1 MTRLTRRAALR
12 TLGAGTAGLAATTAL
27 PRFAI
32 GQADNRPTITVAV
45 QKISNTNTLSA
56 LREQS
61 NVGTR
66 LAALVT
72 ERLIDLNYQSKL
84 EPVPGL
90 ATSWKRISDT
100 TVEFKLRQ
108 GVKFHNGT
116 TLTAEDIA
124 GSFSP
129 QHMFGET
136 RPTVRGQTIPL
147 SNTNPAVF
155 TKELIRDVPPVA
167 RRMWPALEKVEIVD
181 KETVRFVNAAPD
193 VTIEGRASVRGS
205 DIVNFQAFND
215 SPSWLEYAR
224 KPVGTG
230 PYKVREFRP
239 DTSLILDA
247 HDEYWGGR
255 PPIKALRFLEVPEAS
270 SRINGL
276 LSGEYHFASDVSPD
290 QIPQIE
296 RNPAF
301 EVQQSLVPNHRLIV
315 FDKHHAPIRDP
326 RMRRAMTHA
335 IDRQAIVDALWGGRT
350 TVPRGLQWD
359 FYADMLIQDWT
370 VPKYDPALAR
380 QLIKEAGYKGDPIT
394 FRVAPG
400 YYTNQAPTSQVLVEM
415 WKQVGLNVQIQMVEN
430 WTQIFARGP
439 ERGVRDWS
447 NSANFSDPVS
457 SIVNQHG
464 PNGQQQQMGEW
475 TNDEMNK
482 LTVELESSTDRARR
496 RQVFARMLEICERE
510 DPAYTVLHQT
520 AVFIAKRK
528 ELKWK
533 AAPSFAMDFRAHNWG

>member
-1 MTRLTRRAALR
+1 MTRLTRRAALAA
-12 TLGAGTAGLAATTAL
+12 GAAAAAI

-32 GQADNRPTITVAV
+32 AQADNRPSITIAV

-66 LAALVT
+66 LAPLTT

-90 ATSWKRISDT
+90 AKEWRRISDT

-108 GVKFHNGT
+108 GAKMHDGT
-116 TLTAEDIA
+116 EMTAEDVA

-136 RPTVRGQTIPL
+136 RPTVRGVTLPL
-147 SNTNPAVF
+147 TGGNPAVF
-155 TKELIRDVPPVA
+155 TKQLSPDVPPVA
-167 RRMWPALEKVEIVD
+167 RRLWPALEKVEIVD
-181 KETVRFVNAAPD
+181 KYTVRIVNAAPD

-205 DIVNFQAFND
+205 DIVGWKAFND
-215 SPSWLEYAR
+215 APSWLDYAR

-230 PYKVREFRP
+230 PYKVREFKP
-239 DTSLILDA
+239 DTSLVLDA

-255 PPIKALRFLEVPEAS
+255 PPIKSIRFLEVPEAS

-276 LSGEYHFASDVSPD
+276 LAGEYHFASDIGPD
-290 QIPQIE
+290 QIQQIE
-296 RNPAF
+296 RNRNF

-315 FDKHHAPIRDP
+315 FDKFHAPIADP

-335 IDRQAIVDALWGGRT
+335 IDRQAIVDALWAGRT
-350 TVPRGLQWD
+350 AVPRGLQWD
-359 FYADMLIQDWT
+359 FYDQMLISDWT
-370 VPKYDPALAR
+370 VPKFDPALAR

-394 FRVAPG
+394 FRVIPN
-400 YYTNQAPTSQVLVEM
+400 YYINQNATAQVLVEM
-415 WKQVGLNVQIQMVEN
+415 WKQVGLNVQIKMVEN
-430 WTQIFARGP
+430 WTQIFERGP
-439 ERGVRDWS
+439 DRGIRDWS
-447 NSANFSDPVS
+447 NSATFSDPVS
-457 SIVNQHG
+457 SIVAQHG

-475 TNDEMNK
+475 TQDEMNK

-496 RQVFARMLEICERE
+496 KAVFARMLEICELE
-510 DPAYTVLHQT
+510 DPAYTVLHQN
-520 AVFIAKRK
+520 AVFTAKRR

-533 AAPSFAMDFRAHNWG
+533 AAPSFAMDFRAQNWG

>member
-1 MTRLTRRAALR
+1 MTRLTRRAAL
-12 TLGAGTAGLAATTAL
+12 AGTAGIAAATAL

-32 GQADNRPTITVAV
+32 GQADNRPTITIAV

-66 LAALVT
+66 IAPTIT

-90 ATSWKRISDT
+90 ATEWKRISDT
-100 TVEFKLRQ
+100 TVEFKLRP
-108 GVKFHNGT
+108 GVKFHNGAEM
-116 TLTAEDIA
+116 TADDVA

-147 SNTNPAVF
+147 SGGNPAVF

-167 RRMWPALEKVEIVD
+167 RRLWPALEKVEIVD
-181 KETVRFVNAAPD
+181 KHTVRFVNAAPD

-205 DIVNFQAFND
+205 DVINFQSFND

-224 KPVGTG
+224 KPIGTG
-230 PYKVREFRP
+230 PYKVRDFKP

-255 PPIKALRFLEVPEAS
+255 PPIKTIRFMEVPEAS

-276 LSGEYHFASDVSPD
+276 LSGEYHFAGDISPD

-296 RNPAF
+296 RSGAF
-301 EVQQSLVPNHRLIV
+301 DVQQSLVPNHRLIV
-315 FDKHHAPIRDP
+315 FDKNHAPIRDA
-326 RMRRAMTHA
+326 RVRRAMTHA
-335 IDRQAIVDALWGGRT
+335 IDRKMIVDALWGGRT
-350 TVPRGLQWD
+350 SIPRGLQWD
-359 FYADMLIQDWT
+359 FYADMLIPDWT
-370 VPKYDPALAR
+370 VPNYDPALAR

-394 FRVAPG
+394 FRVAAG
-400 YYTNQAPTSQVLVEM
+400 YYINQVPTSQVLVEM
-415 WKQVGLNVQIQMVEN
+415 WKQVGLNVQIKMVEN
-430 WTQIFARGP
+430 WTQIFERGP

-447 NSANFSDPVS
+447 NSATFSDPVS
-457 SIVNQHG
+457 SIVAQHG

-475 TNDEMNK
+475 ANDEMNK

-496 RQVFARMLEICERE
+496 RVVFARMLEICERE
-510 DPAYTVLHQT
+510 DPAYTVLHQN
-520 AVFIAKRK
+520 AVFTAKRK
-528 ELKWK
+528 EIKWK

>member
-1 MTRLTRRAALR
+1 MTRLTRRAALAA
-12 TLGAGTAGLAATTAL
+12 GAAAATL

-32 GQADNRPTITVAV
+32 AQADNRPTITVAV

-66 LAALVT
+66 IAPTIT

-90 ATSWKRISDT
+90 ATEWKRISDT

-108 GVKFHNGT
+108 GVKFHDGT
-116 TLTAEDIA
+116 EFTAEDVA

-136 RPTVRGQTIPL
+136 RPTVRGTTLTL
-147 SNTNPAVF
+147 SNTTPAVF

-167 RRMWPALEKVEIVD
+167 RRLWPALEKVEIID
-181 KETVRFVNAAPD
+181 KHTVRFVNAAPD

-205 DIVNFQAFND
+205 DIVSFKAFTAAA
-215 SPSWLEYAR
+215 SWLEYAR
-224 KPVGTG
+224 KPIGTG

-239 DTSLILDA
+239 DNSLVLDS

-255 PPIKALRFLEVPEAS
+255 PPIKTLRFLEVPEAS
-270 SRINGL
+270 SRVNGL
-276 LSGEYHFASDVSPD
+276 LSGEYQFIGDVSPD

-296 RNPAF
+296 RNRAF
-301 EVQQSLVPNHRLIV
+301 KVQQSLVPNHRLIV
-315 FDKHHAPIRDP
+315 FDKTNAQLRDA
-326 RMRRAMTHA
+326 RIRRAMTHA
-335 IDRQAIVDALWGGRT
+335 IDRKMIVDGLFGGRT
-350 TVPRGLQWD
+350 SIPRGLQWD
-359 FYADMLIQDWT
+359 FYADMLIPDWT
-370 VPKYDPALAR
+370 VPNYDPALAR
-380 QLIKEAGYKGDPIT
+380 QLVREAGYKGEPIT
-394 FRVAPG
+394 YRVGPN
-400 YYTNQAPTSQVLVEM
+400 YYTNQTPTAQVLVEM
-415 WKQVGLNVQIQMVEN
+415 WKQVGLNVQIKMVEN
-430 WTQIFARGP
+430 WTQIFERGP
-439 ERGVRDWS
+439 ERAVRDWS
-447 NSANFSDPVS
+447 NSATFSDPVS
-457 SIVNQHG
+457 SIVAQHG

-475 TNDEMNK
+475 GNEEMNR
-482 LTVELESSTDRARR
+482 LSVELESSTDRARR

-520 AVFIAKRK
+520 VVFTAGRS
-528 ELKWK
+528 EFKWR
-533 AAPSFAMDFRAHNWG
+533 ASPSFAMDFRAHNWG

>member
-1 MTRLTRRAALR
+1 MTRLTRRAAL
-12 TLGAGTAGLAATTAL
+12 AGTAGIAASTAL

-66 LAALVT
+66 IATLIT

-90 ATSWKRISDT
+90 ATGWKRISDT

-108 GVKFHNGT
+108 GVKFHDGSPFT
-116 TLTAEDIA
+116 PEDVA
-124 GSFSP
+124 GSFSAA
-129 QHMFGET
+129 HMFGDS
-136 RPTVRGQTIPL
+136 RPTVRGQTMPL
-147 SNTNPAVF
+147 SGTVPASSA
-155 TKELIRDVPPVA
+155 KDLIRDVPPVA
-167 RRMWPALEKVEIVD
+167 RRLWPALDRVEIVD
-181 KETVRFVNAAPD
+181 PETIRFVNAAPD

-205 DIVNFQAFND
+205 DVVNFKAFSD
-215 SPSWLEYAR
+215 AASWLEYAR
-224 KPVGTG
+224 KPIGTG
-230 PYKVREFRP
+230 PYKVREFKP
-239 DTSLILDA
+239 DNSLILDA

-255 PPIKALRFLEVPEAS
+255 PPIKTIRFLEVPEPS

-296 RNPAF
+296 RSGAF
-301 EVQQSLVPNHRLIV
+301 DVQQSLVPNHRLIV
-315 FDKHHAPIRDP
+315 FDKNHAPIRDA

-335 IDRQAIVDALWGGRT
+335 IDRKMIVDALWGGRT
-350 TVPRGLQWD
+350 AIPRGLQWD
-359 FYADMLIQDWT
+359 FYGDMLITDWT
-370 VPKYDPALAR
+370 VPNYDPALAR

-394 FRVAPG
+394 FRVAPQ
-400 YYTNQAPTSQVLVEM
+400 YYTNQGPTSQVLVEM

-447 NSANFSDPVS
+447 NSATFSDPVS
-457 SIVNQHG
+457 SIVAQHG

-475 TNDEMNK
+475 TNEEMNN

-496 RQVFARMLEICERE
+496 KAVFARMLQICERE
-510 DPAYTVLHQT
+510 DPAYTVLHQN
-520 AVFIAKRK
+520 AVFTAKRR
-528 ELKWK
+528 EIKWK

>member
-1 MTRLTRRAALR
+1 MTRLTRRT
-12 TLGAGTAGLAATTAL
+12 TLGTALGAAAASVAL

-32 GQADNRPTITVAV
+32 GQADNRPTITIAV

-66 LAALVT
+66 LAPLYT

-90 ATSWKRISDT
+90 ATEWKRLSDT
-100 TVEFKLRQ
+100 TVEFKLRP
-108 GVKFHNGT
+108 GVKFHNGAEM
-116 TLTAEDIA
+116 TAEDIV

-136 RPTVRGQTIPL
+136 RPSVRGVTLPM
-147 SNTNPAVF
+147 TGGNPAVF
-155 TKELIRDVPPVA
+155 TKQLIADVPPVA
-167 RRMWPALEKVEIVD
+167 RRLWPALEKIEIVD
-181 KETVRFVNAAPD
+181 KHTVRFVNAAPD

-205 DIVNFQAFND
+205 DVINWQSFSD

-224 KPVGTG
+224 KPIGTG
-230 PYKVREFRP
+230 PYKVREIKP
-239 DTSLILDA
+239 DTSLVLDA

-255 PPIKALRFLEVPEAS
+255 PPIKTLRFMEVPEAS

-276 LSGEYHFASDVSPD
+276 LSGEFHFASDISPD

-296 RNPAF
+296 RSGAF
-301 EVQQSLVPNHRLIV
+301 DVQQSLVPNHRLIV
-315 FDKHHAPIRDP
+315 FDKNHAPIRDP

-335 IDRQAIVDALWGGRT
+335 IDRKAIVDALWGGRT
-350 TVPRGLQWD
+350 VVPRGLQWD
-359 FYADMLIQDWT
+359 FYADMLVADWT
-370 VPKYDPALAR
+370 VPNYDPALAR
-380 QLIKEAGYKGDPIT
+380 QLIREAGYKGEPIT
-394 FRVAPG
+394 FRVGPN
-400 YYTNQAPTSQVLVEM
+400 YYINQTPTSQVLVEM
-415 WKQVGLNVQIQMVEN
+415 WKQVGLNVQLKMVEN
-430 WTQIFARGP
+430 WTQIFERGP

-447 NSANFSDPVS
+447 NSATFSDPVS
-457 SIVNQHG
+457 SIVAQHG

-475 TNDEMNK
+475 TNEEMNQ

-496 RQVFARMLEICERE
+496 RVVFARMLQICERE
-510 DPAYTVLHQT
+510 DPAYTVLHQN
-520 AVFIAKRK
+520 AVFTAKRR
-528 ELKWK
+528 EIKWK

>member
-1 MTRLTRRAALR
+1 MTRLTRRTA
-12 TLGAGTAGLAATTAL
+12 LGAAAASVAL

-32 GQADNRPTITVAV
+32 GQADNRPTITIAV

-66 LAALVT
+66 IAPTIT

-90 ATSWKRISDT
+90 ATEWKRISDT
-100 TVEFKLRQ
+100 TVEFKLRP
-108 GVKFHNGT
+108 GVKFHNGAEM
-116 TLTAEDIA
+116 TADDIV

-136 RPTVRGQTIPL
+136 RPTVRGVTIPM
-147 SNTNPAVF
+147 TGGNPAVF
-155 TKELIRDVPPVA
+155 TKALVTDVPPVA
-167 RRMWPALEKVEIVD
+167 RRLWPALEKVEIVD
-181 KETVRFVNAAPD
+181 KHTVRFVNAAPD

-205 DIVNFQAFND
+205 DVINWQSFND

-224 KPVGTG
+224 KPIGTG
-230 PYKVREFRP
+230 PYKVREFKP
-239 DTSLILDA
+239 DTSLVMDA

-255 PPIKALRFLEVPEAS
+255 PPIKTLRFMEVPEAS

-276 LSGEYHFASDVSPD
+276 LSGEYQFASDISPD

-296 RNPAF
+296 RSGAF
-301 EVQQSLVPNHRLIV
+301 DVQQSLVPNHRLIV
-315 FDKHHAPIRDP
+315 FDKHHAPIRDA

-335 IDRQAIVDALWGGRT
+335 IDRQSIVDALWGGRT

-359 FYADMLIQDWT
+359 FYADMLIADWT

-394 FRVAPG
+394 FRVAAG
-400 YYTNQAPTSQVLVEM
+400 YYINQVPTSQVLVEM
-415 WKQVGLNVQIQMVEN
+415 WKQVGLNVQIKMVDN
-430 WTQIFARGP
+430 STQKFERGP

-447 NSANFSDPVS
+447 NSATFSDPVS
-457 SIVNQHG
+457 SIVAQHG

-475 TNDEMNK
+475 VNEEMNN

-496 RQVFARMLEICERE
+496 RVVFARMLQICERE
-510 DPAYTVLHQT
+510 DPAYTVLHQN
-520 AVFIAKRK
+520 AVFTAKRK
-528 ELKWK
+528 EFKWK

>member
-1 MTRLTRRAALR
+1 MTRLTRRT
-12 TLGAGTAGLAATTAL
+12 TLGTALGAAAASVAL

-32 GQADNRPTITVAV
+32 GQADNRPTITIAV

-66 LAALVT
+66 LAPLYT

-90 ATSWKRISDT
+90 ATEWKRLSDT
-100 TVEFKLRQ
+100 TVEFKLRP
-108 GVKFHNGT
+108 GVKFHNGAEM
-116 TLTAEDIA
+116 TAEDIV

-136 RPTVRGQTIPL
+136 RPSVRGVTLPM
-147 SNTNPAVF
+147 TGGNPAVF
-155 TKELIRDVPPVA
+155 TKQLIADVPPVA
-167 RRMWPALEKVEIVD
+167 RRLWPALEKIEIVD
-181 KETVRFVNAAPD
+181 KHTVRFVNAAPD

-205 DIVNFQAFND
+205 DVINWQSFSD

-224 KPVGTG
+224 KPIGTG
-230 PYKVREFRP
+230 PYKVREIKP
-239 DTSLILDA
+239 DTSLVLDA

-255 PPIKALRFLEVPEAS
+255 PPIKTLRFMEVPEAS

-276 LSGEYHFASDVSPD
+276 LSGEFHFASDISPD

-296 RNPAF
+296 RSGAF
-301 EVQQSLVPNHRLIV
+301 DVQQSLVPNHRLIV
-315 FDKHHAPIRDP
+315 FDKNHAPIRDP

-335 IDRQAIVDALWGGRT
+335 IDRKMIVDALWGGRT
-350 TVPRGLQWD
+350 VVPRGLQWD
-359 FYADMLIQDWT
+359 FYADMLVADWT
-370 VPKYDPALAR
+370 VPNYDPALAR
-380 QLIKEAGYKGDPIT
+380 QLIREAGYKGEPIT
-394 FRVAPG
+394 FRVGPN
-400 YYTNQAPTSQVLVEM
+400 YYINQTPTSQVLVEM
-415 WKQVGLNVQIQMVEN
+415 WKQVGLNVQLKMVEN
-430 WTQIFARGP
+430 WTQIFERGP

-447 NSANFSDPVS
+447 NSATFSDPVS
-457 SIVNQHG
+457 SIVAQHG

-475 TNDEMNK
+475 TNEEMNQ

-496 RQVFARMLEICERE
+496 RVVFARMLQICERE
-510 DPAYTVLHQT
+510 DPAYTVLHQN
-520 AVFIAKRK
+520 AVFTAKRR
-528 ELKWK
+528 EIKWK

>member
-1 MTRLTRRAALR
+1 MTCLTRRTALKTTMGAA
-12 TLGAGTAGLAATTAL
+12 AASVAL

-32 GQADNRPTITVAV
+32 GQADNRPTITIAV

-66 LAALVT
+66 IAPTIT

-90 ATSWKRISDT
+90 ATEWKRIDDT

-108 GVKFHNGT
+108 GVKFHNGAEM
-116 TLTAEDIA
+116 TADDIA

-136 RPTVRGQTIPL
+136 RPTVRGVTIPL
-147 SNTNPAVF
+147 TGGNPAVF
-155 TKELIRDVPPVA
+155 TKALIADVPPVA
-167 RRMWPALEKVEIVD
+167 RRLWPALEKVEIID
-181 KETVRFVNAAPD
+181 KHTVRFVNAAPD

-205 DIVNFQAFND
+205 DVINFQSFND

-230 PYKVREFRP
+230 PYKVREFKP
-239 DTSLILDA
+239 DTSLVLDA

-255 PPIKALRFLEVPEAS
+255 PPIKTVRFMEVPEAS

-276 LSGEYHFASDVSPD
+276 LSGEYHFAGDISPD

-296 RNPAF
+296 RSGAF
-301 EVQQSLVPNHRLIV
+301 DVQQSLVPNHRLIV
-315 FDKHHAPIRDP
+315 FDKNHAPIRDA
-326 RMRRAMTHA
+326 RIRRAMTHA
-335 IDRQAIVDALWGGRT
+335 IDRKMIVDALWGGRT
-350 TVPRGLQWD
+350 SIPRGLQWD
-359 FYADMLIQDWT
+359 FYADMLIADWT
-370 VPKYDPALAR
+370 VPNFDPALAR

-394 FRVAPG
+394 FRVAAG
-400 YYTNQAPTSQVLVEM
+400 YYINQVPTSQVLVEM
-415 WKQVGLNVQIQMVEN
+415 WKQVGLNVQIKMVEN
-430 WTQIFARGP
+430 WTQIFERGP

-447 NSANFSDPVS
+447 NSATFSDPVS
-457 SIVNQHG
+457 SIVAQHG

-475 TNDEMNK
+475 ANDEMNK
-482 LTVELESSTDRARR
+482 LTVELESSTDRGRR
-496 RQVFARMLEICERE
+496 KVVFARMLQICERE
-510 DPAYTVLHQT
+510 DPAYTVLHQN
-520 AVFIAKRK
+520 AVFTAKRK
-528 ELKWK
+528 EIKWK

>member
-1 MTRLTRRAALR
+1 MTRLTRRAAL
-12 TLGAGTAGLAATTAL
+12 AATAGAAATTAL

-32 GQADNRPTITVAV
+32 GQADNRPTITIAV

-66 LAALVT
+66 IAPTIT

-108 GVKFHNGT
+108 GVKFHDGSPF
-116 TLTAEDIA
+116 TAEDVA

-129 QHMFGET
+129 QHMFGDT

-147 SNTNPAVF
+147 SGTVPASSA
-155 TKELIRDVPPVA
+155 KELIRDVPPVA
-167 RRMWPALEKVEIVD
+167 RRLWPALDRVEIVD

-205 DIVNFQAFND
+205 DIVSFKAFNEAA
-215 SPSWLEYAR
+215 SWLEYAR
-224 KPVGTG
+224 KPIGTG
-230 PYKVREFRP
+230 PYKVREMRP

-255 PPIKALRFLEVPEAS
+255 PPIKTLRFMEVPEAS

-276 LSGEYHFASDVSPD
+276 LSGEFHFASDISPD
-290 QIPQIE
+290 QIAGIE
-296 RNPAF
+296 KTGAF
-301 EVQQSLVPNHRLIV
+301 DVQQSLVPNHRLIV
-315 FDKHHAPIRDP
+315 FDKHHAPIRDA
-326 RMRRAMTHA
+326 RIRRAMTHA
-335 IDRQAIVDALWGGRT
+335 IDRQMIVDALWGGRT
-350 TVPRGLQWD
+350 AIPRGLQWD
-359 FYADMLIQDWT
+359 FYADMLIADWT
-370 VPKYDPALAR
+370 VPKFDPALAR
-380 QLIKEAGYKGDPIT
+380 QLVKEAGYKGDPIT
-394 FRVAPG
+394 FRVGPN
-400 YYTNQAPTSQVLVEM
+400 YYINQTPTSQVLVEM

-447 NSANFSDPVS
+447 NSATFSDPVS
-457 SIVNQHG
+457 SIVAQHG

-482 LTVELESSTDRARR
+482 LSVELESSTDRARR
-496 RQVFARMLEICERE
+496 KQVFARMLQICERE
-510 DPAYTVLHQT
+510 DPAYTVLHQN
-520 AVFIAKRK
+520 AVFTAKRK
-528 ELKWK
+528 EIKWK

>member
-1 MTRLTRRAALR
+1 MTRTRLTRRA
-12 TLGAGTAGLAATTAL
+12 TLGAAAAAATTASL

-45 QKISNTNTLSA
+45 QKITTTNTLDA

-66 LAALVT
+66 LAPLIT

-90 ATSWKRISDT
+90 ATEWKRIDDT

-108 GVKFHNGT
+108 GVKLHDGSEM
-116 TLTAEDIA
+116 TAEDVA

-129 QHMFGET
+129 QRMFGQT
-136 RPTVRGQTIPL
+136 RPTVRGVTLPL
-147 SNTNPAVF
+147 VGGIPAVF
-155 TKELIRDVPPVA
+155 TKELIADVPPVA
-167 RRMWPALEKVEIVD
+167 RRLWPAFEKMEIID
-181 KETVRFVNAAPD
+181 KYTVRLVNAAPD

-205 DIVNFQAFND
+205 DIIGMKAFND
-215 SPSWLEYAR
+215 AASWLDYAR

-230 PYKVREFRP
+230 PYRVREYKA
-239 DTSLILDA
+239 DSTLTLDA

-255 PPIKALRFLEVPEAS
+255 PPIKTLRFVEVPEGS

-276 LSGEYHFASDVSPD
+276 LAGEYQFASDIGPD
-290 QIPQIE
+290 QIQEIE
-296 RNPAF
+296 KNRAF

-315 FDKHHAPIRDP
+315 FDKGHAPLRDP

-335 IDRQAIVDALWGGRT
+335 IDRQAIVDALWAGRT
-350 TVPRGLQWD
+350 VVPRGLQWD
-359 FYADMLIQDWT
+359 FYDQMLIADWT
-370 VPKYDPALAR
+370 VPKFDQALAK
-380 QLIKEAGYKGDPIT
+380 QLIKEAGYKGEAIT
-394 FRVAPG
+394 FRVLSN
-400 YYTNQAPTSQVLVEM
+400 YYINQVATAQVLVEM
-415 WKQVGLNVQIQMVEN
+415 WKAVGLNVQIKMVEN
-430 WTQIFARGP
+430 WTQIFERGP

-447 NSANFSDPVS
+447 NSATFSDPVS
-457 SIVNQHG
+457 SIVAQHG

-475 TNDEMNK
+475 TDSEMNK
-482 LTVELESSTDRARR
+482 LSIELESSTDRARR
-496 RQVFARMLEICERE
+496 KAVFARMLEICERE
-510 DPAYTVLHQT
+510 DPAYTVLHQN
-520 AVFIAKRK
+520 AVFTAKRK
-528 ELKWK
+528 DIKWK

>member
-1 MTRLTRRAALR
+1 MTRLTRRAALA
-12 TLGAGTAGLAATTAL
+12 GATAVTGAAAL

-45 QKISNTNTLSA
+45 QKISNTNTFSA

-66 LAALVT
+66 VATLIT

-90 ATSWKRISDT
+90 ATEWKRLSDT
-100 TVEFKLRQ
+100 TVEFKLRP
-108 GVKFHNGT
+108 GVKFHNGDEM
-116 TLTAEDIA
+116 TAEDVA

-136 RPTVRGQTIPL
+136 RPTVRGVTIPL
-147 SNTNPAVF
+147 SGGNPAVF

-167 RRMWPALEKVEIVD
+167 RRLWPALDKVEIVD
-181 KETVRFVNAAPD
+181 KHTVRFVNAAPD

-205 DIVNFQAFND
+205 DIVSWKAYNEAA
-215 SPSWLEYAR
+215 SWLEYAR
-224 KPVGTG
+224 KPIGTG

-239 DTSLILDA
+239 DNMLVLDA

-255 PPIKALRFLEVPEAS
+255 PPIKTLRFMEVPEAS
-270 SRINGL
+270 SRVNGL
-276 LSGEYHFASDVSPD
+276 LAGEYQFIGDVSPD

-296 RNPAF
+296 RNRAMQ
-301 EVQQSLVPNHRLIV
+301 VQQSLVPNHRLIV
-315 FDKHHAPIRDP
+315 FDKNNAQLRDA
-326 RMRRAMTHA
+326 RIRRAMTHA
-335 IDRQAIVDALWGGRT
+335 IDRKMIVDGLFGGRT
-350 TVPRGLQWD
+350 SIPRGLQWD
-359 FYADMLIQDWT
+359 FYADMLIPNWT
-370 VPKYDPALAR
+370 VPSYDPALAR
-380 QLIKEAGYKGDPIT
+380 QLVRDAGYKGEPIT
-394 FRVAPG
+394 YRVGPN
-400 YYTNQAPTSQVLVEM
+400 YYTNQTPTAQVLVEM
-415 WKQVGLNVQIQMVEN
+415 WKQVGLNVQIKMVEN
-430 WTQIFARGP
+430 WTQIFERGP
-439 ERGVRDWS
+439 ERAVRDWS
-447 NSANFSDPVS
+447 NSATFSDPVS
-457 SIVNQHG
+457 SIVAQHG

-475 TNDEMNK
+475 TNEEMNR
-482 LTVELESSTDRARR
+482 LSVELESSTDRARR

-520 AVFIAKRK
+520 VVFTANRS
-528 ELKWK
+528 EFKWK

>member
-1 MTRLTRRAALR
+1 MTRLTRRTA
-12 TLGAGTAGLAATTAL
+12 LGAAAASVAL

-32 GQADNRPTITVAV
+32 GQADNRPTITIAV

-66 LAALVT
+66 IAPTIT

-90 ATSWKRISDT
+90 ATEWKRISDT
-100 TVEFKLRQ
+100 TVEFKLRP
-108 GVKFHNGT
+108 GVKFHNGAEM
-116 TLTAEDIA
+116 TADDIV

-136 RPTVRGQTIPL
+136 RPTVRGVTIPM
-147 SNTNPAVF
+147 TGGNPAVF
-155 TKELIRDVPPVA
+155 TKALVTDVPPVA
-167 RRMWPALEKVEIVD
+167 RRLWPALEKVEIVD
-181 KETVRFVNAAPD
+181 KHTVRFVNAAPD

-205 DIVNFQAFND
+205 DVINWQSFND

-224 KPVGTG
+224 KPIGTG
-230 PYKVREFRP
+230 PYKVREFKP
-239 DTSLILDA
+239 DTSLVMDA

-255 PPIKALRFLEVPEAS
+255 PPIKTLRFMEVPEAS

-276 LSGEYHFASDVSPD
+276 LSGEYQFASDISPD

-296 RNPAF
+296 RSGAF
-301 EVQQSLVPNHRLIV
+301 DVQQSLVPNHRLIV
-315 FDKHHAPIRDP
+315 FDKHHAPIRDA

-335 IDRQAIVDALWGGRT
+335 IDRQSIVDALWGGRT

-359 FYADMLIQDWT
+359 FYADMLIADWT

-394 FRVAPG
+394 FRVAAG
-400 YYTNQAPTSQVLVEM
+400 YYINQGPTSQVLVEM
-415 WKQVGLNVQIQMVEN
+415 WKQVGLNVQIKMVEN
-430 WTQIFARGP
+430 WTQIFERGP

-447 NSANFSDPVS
+447 NSATFSDPVS
-457 SIVNQHG
+457 SIVAQHG

-475 TNDEMNK
+475 VNEEMNN

-496 RQVFARMLEICERE
+496 RVVFARMLQICERE
-510 DPAYTVLHQT
+510 DPAYTVLHQN
-520 AVFIAKRK
+520 AVFTAKRK
-528 ELKWK
+528 EFKWK
-533 AAPSFAMDFRAHNWG
+533 AAPSFAMDFRAHTWG

>member
-1 MTRLTRRAALR
+1 MTRLTRRAAL
-12 TLGAGTAGLAATTAL
+12 AGTAAATAL

-32 GQADNRPTITVAV
+32 AQADNRPTITVAV

-66 LAALVT
+66 LAALTT

-90 ATSWKRISDT
+90 ATEWKRISDT

-108 GVKFHNGT
+108 GVKFHNGAE
-116 TLTAEDIA
+116 LTAEDVA

-136 RPTVRGQTIPL
+136 RPTVRGVTIPL
-147 SNTNPAVF
+147 SGSNPAVF

-167 RRMWPALEKVEIVD
+167 RRLWPALERVEIVD
-181 KETVRFVNAAPD
+181 RHTVRFVNAAPD

-205 DIVNFQAFND
+205 DIVNFKAFND

-230 PYKVREFRP
+230 PYKVREFKP
-239 DTSLILDA
+239 DSLLVLDA

-255 PPIKALRFLEVPEAS
+255 PPIKTLRFVEVPEAS
-270 SRINGL
+270 SRVNGL
-276 LSGEYHFASDVSPD
+276 LAGEYHFATDIGPD
-290 QIPQIE
+290 QIQQIE
-296 RNPAF
+296 GNRAF
-301 EVQQSLVPNHRLIV
+301 EVQQSLVPNHRLVV
-315 FDKHHAPIRDP
+315 FDKGHAPIRDP

-335 IDRQAIVDALWGGRT
+335 IDRQAIVDALWAGRT

-359 FYADMLIQDWT
+359 FYADMLVADWT
-370 VPKYDPALAR
+370 VPKFDPALAR
-380 QLIKEAGYKGDPIT
+380 QLVKEAGYKGDPIT
-394 FRVAPG
+394 FRVIPN
-400 YYTNQAPTSQVLVEM
+400 YYTNQNATAQAMVEM
-415 WKQVGLNVQIQMVEN
+415 WKQVGLNVQIKMVEN
-430 WTQIFARGP
+430 WSQIFARGP
-439 ERGVRDWS
+439 DRGIRDWS
-447 NSANFSDPVS
+447 NSATFSDPVS
-457 SIVNQHG
+457 SIVAQHG

-475 TNDEMNK
+475 GNEEMNR
-482 LTVELESSTDRARR
+482 LSVELESSTDRARR

-520 AVFIAKRK
+520 VVFTAGRS
-528 ELKWK
+528 EFKWR
-533 AAPSFAMDFRAHNWG
+533 ASPSFAMDFRAHNWG

>member
-1 MTRLTRRAALR
+1 MTRLTRRAALA
-12 TLGAGTAGLAATTAL
+12 GATAVTGAAAL

-32 GQADNRPTITVAV
+32 GQADNRPTITIAV

-66 LAALVT
+66 VAALIT

-90 ATSWKRISDT
+90 ATEWKRISDT

-108 GVKFHNGT
+108 GVKFHDGT
-116 TLTAEDIA
+116 PFTAEDVA

-136 RPTVRGQTIPL
+136 RPSVRGQTIPL
-147 SNTNPAVF
+147 SGGNPAVF
-155 TKELIRDVPPVA
+155 TKALIADVPPVA
-167 RRMWPALEKVEIVD
+167 RRLWPALEKIEIVD

-205 DIVNFQAFND
+205 DIVNFKAFND
-215 SPSWLEYAR
+215 AASWLEYAR
-224 KPVGTG
+224 KPIGTG

-239 DTSLILDA
+239 DNLLVLDA

-255 PPIKALRFLEVPEAS
+255 PPIKTLRFVEVPEGS
-270 SRINGL
+270 SRVNGL
-276 LSGEYHFASDVSPD
+276 LAGEFHFASDISPD
-290 QIPQIE
+290 QIPGIE
-296 RNPAF
+296 KSGAF
-301 EVQQSLVPNHRLIV
+301 DVQQSLVPNHRLIV
-315 FDKHHAPIRDP
+315 FDKNHAPIRDP
-326 RMRRAMTHA
+326 RIRRAMTHA

-380 QLIKEAGYKGDPIT
+380 QLVREAGYKGDPIT
-394 FRVAPG
+394 FRVAPQ
-400 YYTNQAPTSQVLVEM
+400 YYTNQGPTSQVLVEM

-430 WTQIFARGP
+430 WTQIFERGP
-439 ERGVRDWS
+439 GRGVRDWS
-447 NSANFSDPVS
+447 NSATFSDPVS
-457 SIVNQHG
+457 SIVAQHG

-496 RQVFARMLEICERE
+496 KAVFARMLEICERE
-510 DPAYTVLHQT
+510 DPAYTVLHQN
-520 AVFIAKRK
+520 AVFTAKRR
-528 ELKWK
+528 EFKWK
-533 AAPSFAMDFRAHNWG
+533 AAPSFAMDFRAPNWG

>member
-1 MTRLTRRAALR
+1 MTRLTRRT
-12 TLGAGTAGLAATTAL
+12 TLGTALGAAAASVAL

-32 GQADNRPTITVAV
+32 GQADNRPTITIAV

-66 LAALVT
+66 LAPLYT

-90 ATSWKRISDT
+90 ATEWKRLSDT
-100 TVEFKLRQ
+100 TVEFKLRP
-108 GVKFHNGT
+108 GVKFHNGAEM
-116 TLTAEDIA
+116 TAEDIV

-136 RPTVRGQTIPL
+136 RPTVRGVTLPM
-147 SNTNPAVF
+147 TGGNPAVF
-155 TKELIRDVPPVA
+155 TKQLIADVPPVA
-167 RRMWPALEKVEIVD
+167 RRLWPALEKIEIVD
-181 KETVRFVNAAPD
+181 KHTVRFINAAPD

-205 DIVNFQAFND
+205 DVINWQSFSD

-224 KPVGTG
+224 KPIGTG
-230 PYKVREFRP
+230 PYKVREIRP
-239 DTSLILDA
+239 DTSLVLDA

-255 PPIKALRFLEVPEAS
+255 PPIKTLRFMEVPEAS

-276 LSGEYHFASDVSPD
+276 LSGEFHFASDISPD

-296 RNPAF
+296 RSGAF
-301 EVQQSLVPNHRLIV
+301 DVQQSLVPNHRLIV
-315 FDKHHAPIRDP
+315 FDKNHAPIRDP

-335 IDRQAIVDALWGGRT
+335 IDRKMIVDALWGGRT
-350 TVPRGLQWD
+350 VVPRGLQWD
-359 FYADMLIQDWT
+359 FYADMLVADWT
-370 VPKYDPALAR
+370 VPNYDPALAR
-380 QLIKEAGYKGDPIT
+380 QLIREAGYKGEPIT
-394 FRVAPG
+394 FRVGPN
-400 YYTNQAPTSQVLVEM
+400 YYINQTPTSQVLVEM
-415 WKQVGLNVQIQMVEN
+415 WKQVGLNVQLKMVEN
-430 WTQIFARGP
+430 WTQIFERGP

-447 NSANFSDPVS
+447 NSATFSDPVS
-457 SIVNQHG
+457 SIVAQHG

-475 TNDEMNK
+475 TNDEMNQ

-496 RQVFARMLEICERE
+496 KVVFARMLQICERE
-510 DPAYTVLHQT
+510 DPAYTVLHQN
-520 AVFIAKRK
+520 AVFTAKRR
-528 ELKWK
+528 EIKWK

>member
-1 MTRLTRRAALR
+1 MTRLTRRAALA
-12 TLGAGTAGLAATTAL
+12 GATAATGAAAL

-32 GQADNRPTITVAV
+32 GQADNRPIITIAV

-66 LAALVT
+66 LAPLTT

-90 ATSWKRISDT
+90 ATEWKRIDDS
-100 TVEFKLRQ
+100 TVEFKLRP
-108 GVKFHNGT
+108 GVKMHDGT
-116 TLTAEDIA
+116 EMTAEDVA

-136 RPTVRGQTIPL
+136 RPTVRGVTLPL
-147 SNTNPAVF
+147 SGGNPAVF
-155 TKELIRDVPPVA
+155 TKALSTDVPPVA
-167 RRMWPALEKVEIVD
+167 RRLWPALERVEIVD
-181 KETVRFVNAAPD
+181 RNTIRIVNAAPD

-205 DIVNFQAFND
+205 DIVGWKAFNEA
-215 SPSWLEYAR
+215 PSWLEYAR

-230 PYKVREFRP
+230 PYRVREFKP
-239 DTSLILDA
+239 DTSLVLDA

-255 PPIKALRFLEVPEAS
+255 PPIKALRFVEVPESS

-276 LSGEYHFASDVSPD
+276 LAGEYHFACDIGPD
-290 QIPQIE
+290 QIQQIE
-296 RNPAF
+296 KNRAF

-315 FDKHHAPIRDP
+315 FDKNHAPIADP

-335 IDRQAIVDALWGGRT
+335 IDRQAIVDALWAGRT
-350 TVPRGLQWD
+350 AVPRGLQWD
-359 FYADMLIQDWT
+359 FYDQMLIADWT
-370 VPKYDPALAR
+370 VPKYDQALAR

-394 FRVAPG
+394 FRVIPN
-400 YYTNQAPTSQVLVEM
+400 YYINQNATAQVLVEM
-415 WKQVGLNVQIQMVEN
+415 WKQVGLNVQIKMVEN
-430 WTQIFARGP
+430 WTQIFERGP
-439 ERGVRDWS
+439 DRGIRDWS
-447 NSANFSDPVS
+447 NSATFSDPVS
-457 SIVNQHG
+457 SIVAQHG

-475 TNDEMNK
+475 TQDEMNK

-496 RQVFARMLEICERE
+496 KAVFARMLEICERE
-510 DPAYTVLHQT
+510 DPAYTVLHQN
-520 AVFIAKRK
+520 AVFTAKRR

>member
-1 MTRLTRRAALR
+1 MTRLTRRAAL
-12 TLGAGTAGLAATTAL
+12 AGTAGIAAATAL

-32 GQADNRPTITVAV
+32 GQADNRPTITIAV

-66 LAALVT
+66 IAPTIT

-90 ATSWKRISDT
+90 ATSWKRIDDS

-108 GVKFHNGT
+108 GVKFHDGT
-116 TLTAEDIA
+116 PFTAEDVA

-129 QHMFGET
+129 QHMFGDT

-147 SNTNPAVF
+147 SGTVPASSA
-155 TKELIRDVPPVA
+155 KELIRDVPPVA
-167 RRMWPALEKVEIVD
+167 RRLWPTLDKVEIVD

-205 DIVNFQAFND
+205 DIVSFKAF
-215 SPSWLEYAR
+215 SEAASWLEYAR
-224 KPVGTG
+224 KPIGTG
-230 PYKVREFRP
+230 PYKVREFKP
-239 DTSLILDA
+239 DNSLILDA

-255 PPIKALRFLEVPEAS
+255 PPIKALRFMEVPEAS

-276 LSGEYHFASDVSPD
+276 LSGEFQFASDISPD

-296 RNPAF
+296 RSGAF
-301 EVQQSLVPNHRLIV
+301 DVQQSLVPNHRLIV
-315 FDKHHAPIRDP
+315 FDKHHAPIRDA

-335 IDRQAIVDALWGGRT
+335 IDRKLIVDGLFGGRT
-350 TVPRGLQWD
+350 AVPRGLQWD
-359 FYADMLIQDWT
+359 FYADMLIPDWT
-370 VPKYDPALAR
+370 VPAYDPALAR
-380 QLIKEAGYKGDPIT
+380 QLVRESGYKGDPIT
-394 FRVAPG
+394 YRVGPN
-400 YYTNQAPTSQVLVEM
+400 YYTNQTPTAQVLVEM
-415 WKQVGLNVQIQMVEN
+415 WKQVGINVQLQMVEN

-447 NSANFSDPVS
+447 NSATFSDPVS
-457 SIVNQHG
+457 SIVAQHG

-475 TNDEMNK
+475 VNDEMNK
-482 LTVELESSTDRARR
+482 LSVELESSTDRARR
-496 RQVFARMLEICERE
+496 RQVFARMLQITERE

-520 AVFIAKRK
+520 VVFVAKRK
-528 ELKWK
+528 EIKWK

>member
-1 MTRLTRRAALR
+1 MTRLTRRT
-12 TLGAGTAGLAATTAL
+12 TLGTALGAAAASVAL

-32 GQADNRPTITVAV
+32 GQADNRPTITIAV

-66 LAALVT
+66 LAPLYT

-90 ATSWKRISDT
+90 ATEWKRLSDT
-100 TVEFKLRQ
+100 TVEFKLRP
-108 GVKFHNGT
+108 GVKFHNGAEM
-116 TLTAEDIA
+116 TAEDIV

-136 RPTVRGQTIPL
+136 RPTVRGVTLPM
-147 SNTNPAVF
+147 TGGNPAVF
-155 TKELIRDVPPVA
+155 TKQLIADVPPVA
-167 RRMWPALEKVEIVD
+167 RRLWPALEKIEIVD
-181 KETVRFVNAAPD
+181 KHTVRFINAAPD

-205 DIVNFQAFND
+205 DVINWQSFSD

-224 KPVGTG
+224 KPIGTG
-230 PYKVREFRP
+230 PYKVREIRP
-239 DTSLILDA
+239 DTSLVLDA

-255 PPIKALRFLEVPEAS
+255 PPIKTLRFMEVPEAS

-276 LSGEYHFASDVSPD
+276 LSGEFHFASDISPD

-296 RNPAF
+296 RSGAF
-301 EVQQSLVPNHRLIV
+301 DVQQSLVPNHRLIV
-315 FDKHHAPIRDP
+315 FDNNHAPIRDP

-335 IDRQAIVDALWGGRT
+335 IDRKMIVDALWGGRT
-350 TVPRGLQWD
+350 VVPRGLQWD
-359 FYADMLIQDWT
+359 FYADMLVADWT
-370 VPKYDPALAR
+370 VPNYDPALAR
-380 QLIKEAGYKGDPIT
+380 QLIREAGYKGEPIT
-394 FRVAPG
+394 FRVGPN
-400 YYTNQAPTSQVLVEM
+400 YYINQTPTSQVLVEM
-415 WKQVGLNVQIQMVEN
+415 WKQVGLNVQLKMVEN
-430 WTQIFARGP
+430 WTQIFERGP

-447 NSANFSDPVS
+447 NSATFSDPVS
-457 SIVNQHG
+457 SIVAQHG

-475 TNDEMNK
+475 TNDEMNQ

-496 RQVFARMLEICERE
+496 KVVFARMLQICERE
-510 DPAYTVLHQT
+510 DPAYTVLHQN
-520 AVFIAKRK
+520 AVFTAKRR
-528 ELKWK
+528 EIKWK

>member
-1 MTRLTRRAALR
+1 MTRLTRRTALATATAA
-12 TLGAGTAGLAATTAL
+12 ASVAL

-32 GQADNRPTITVAV
+32 GQADNRPTITIAV

-66 LAALVT
+66 IAPTIT

-90 ATSWKRISDT
+90 ATEWKRISDT

-108 GVKFHNGT
+108 GVKLHDGGEM
-116 TLTAEDIA
+116 TAEDVA

-129 QHMFGET
+129 QHMFGDT
-136 RPTVRGQTIPL
+136 RPTVRGVTIPL
-147 SNTNPAVF
+147 SGSNPAVF
-155 TKELIRDVPPVA
+155 TKELSRDVPPIA
-167 RRMWPALEKVEIVD
+167 RRLWPAFERMEIVD
-181 KETVRFVNAAPD
+181 KHTVRLVNAAPD

-205 DIVNFQAFND
+205 DIVGIKAFNEA
-215 SPSWLEYAR
+215 PSWLDYAR

-230 PYKVREFRP
+230 PYKVREFKA
-239 DTSLILDA
+239 DTSLVLDA

-255 PPIKALRFLEVPEAS
+255 PPIKTLRFVEVPEAS

-276 LSGEYHFASDVSPD
+276 LAGEFHFAGDISPD
-290 QIPQIE
+290 QIQQIE
-296 RNPAF
+296 SNPVF
-301 EVQQSLVPNHRLIV
+301 DVQRGLVPNHRLIV
-315 FDKHHAPIRDP
+315 FDKNHAPLRDP
-326 RMRRAMTHA
+326 RVRRAMTHA
-335 IDRQAIVDALWGGRT
+335 IDRQAIVDALWAGRT
-350 TVPRGLQWD
+350 VIPRGLQWD
-359 FYADMLIQDWT
+359 FYADMLVADWT

-380 QLIKEAGYKGDPIT
+380 QMIKDAGYKGDPIT
-394 FRVAPG
+394 FRVLNN
-400 YYTNQAPTSQVLVEM
+400 YYINQTATSQVLTEM

-447 NSANFSDPVS
+447 NSATFSDPVS
-457 SIVNQHG
+457 SIVAQHG

-475 TNDEMNK
+475 TDDEMNK
-482 LTVELESSTDRARR
+482 LSVELESSTDRARR
-496 RQVFARMLEICERE
+496 KQVFARMLQICERE
-510 DPAYTVLHQT
+510 DPAYTVLHQN
-520 AVFIAKRK
+520 AVFTAKRK
-528 ELKWK
+528 EIKWK

>member
-1 MTRLTRRAALR
+1 MTRLTRRAALASA
-12 TLGAGTAGLAATTAL
+12 TGAVAATAL

-32 GQADNRPTITVAV
+32 GQSDNRPTITIAV
-45 QKISNTNTLSA
+45 QKISNTNTLAA

-66 LAALVT
+66 IAPLIT

-90 ATSWKRISDT
+90 ATEWARISDT
-100 TVEFKLRQ
+100 TVEFKLRP
-108 GVKFHNGT
+108 GVKFHDGSAM
-116 TLTAEDIA
+116 TAEDVA

-129 QHMFGET
+129 QHMFGDT
-136 RPTVRGQTIPL
+136 GPTVRGVTLPL
-147 SNTNPAVF
+147 SGGNPAVF

-167 RRMWPALEKVEIVD
+167 RRLWPGLERIEIVD
-181 KETVRFVNAAPD
+181 KQTVRFVNAAPD

-205 DIVNFQAFND
+205 DIINWKAFND

-230 PYKVREFRP
+230 PYKVRELKP
-239 DTSLILDA
+239 DTSLVLDA

-255 PPIKALRFLEVPEAS
+255 PPIKTLRFVEVPEAS

-276 LSGEYHFASDVSPD
+276 LAGEYQFASDISPD

-296 RNPAF
+296 RTGAF
-301 EVQQSLVPNHRLIV
+301 DVQQSLVPNHRLIV
-315 FDKHHAPIRDP
+315 FDKNHAPIRDP

-335 IDRQAIVDALWGGRT
+335 IDRKMIVDALWGGRT

-359 FYADMLIQDWT
+359 FYADMLIADWT
-370 VPKYDPALAR
+370 VPNYDPALAR

-394 FRVAPG
+394 FRVGPN
-400 YYTNQAPTSQVLVEM
+400 YYINQTPTSQVLVEM
-415 WKQVGLNVQIQMVEN
+415 WKQVGLNVQIKMVEN
-430 WTQIFARGP
+430 WTQIFERGP
-439 ERGVRDWS
+439 ERGIRDWS
-447 NSANFSDPVS
+447 NSATFSDPVS
-457 SIVNQHG
+457 SIVAQHG

-475 TNDEMNK
+475 TNEEMNK

-496 RQVFARMLEICERE
+496 KQVFARMLQICERE
-510 DPAYTVLHQT
+510 DPAYTVLHQN
-520 AVFIAKRK
+520 AVFTAKRK
-528 ELKWK
+528 EFKWK

>member
-1 MTRLTRRAALR
+1 MTRLTRRAAL
-12 TLGAGTAGLAATTAL
+12 AGTAGVAATAAL

-32 GQADNRPTITVAV
+32 GQADNRPTITIAV

-66 LAALVT
+66 LAALIT
-72 ERLIDLNYQSKL
+72 ERLIDLNYQGKL

-90 ATSWKRISDT
+90 ATEWKRLSDT

-108 GVKFHNGT
+108 GVKFHDGST
-116 TLTAEDIA
+116 MTAEDIA

-136 RPTVRGQTIPL
+136 RPTVRGTTIPL

-167 RRMWPALEKVEIVD
+167 RRLWPALEKIEIVD

-205 DIVNFQAFND
+205 DIVNFKTFND

-230 PYKVREFRP
+230 PYKVREFKP
-239 DTSLILDA
+239 DNSLVLDA

-270 SRINGL
+270 SRVNGL
-276 LSGEYHFASDVSPD
+276 LAGEYQFVCDISPD

-296 RNPAF
+296 RNRAF
-301 EVQQSLVPNHRLIV
+301 EVQQSLVPNHRLLV
-315 FDKHHAPIRDP
+315 FDKNHAPIRDP

-335 IDRQAIVDALWGGRT
+335 IDRKLIVDALFNGRT
-350 TVPRGLQWD
+350 VVPRGLQWD
-359 FYADMLIQDWT
+359 FYADMLVADWT
-370 VPKYDPALAR
+370 VPNFDPALAR

-394 FRVAPG
+394 YRVGPN
-400 YYTNQAPTSQVLVEM
+400 YYTNQSPTAQALVEM
-415 WKQVGLNVQIQMVEN
+415 WKQVGLNVEIKMVEN
-430 WTQIFARGP
+430 WTQIFAQGP

-457 SIVNQHG
+457 SIVTQHG

-475 TNDEMNK
+475 TNEEMNR

-496 RQVFARMLEICERE
+496 RVVFARMLEICERE

-520 AVFIAKRK
+520 VVFTAKRK
-528 ELKWK
+528 EIKWQ

>member
-1 MTRLTRRAALR
+1 MTKLSRRTTLA
-12 TLGAGTAGLAATTAL
+12 LGAGTAATAAL

-32 GQADNRPTITVAV
+32 GQADNRPTITIAV

-66 LAALVT
+66 LAPLIT

-90 ATSWKRISDT
+90 ATEWKRIDDT

-108 GVKFHNGT
+108 GVKRHDGGEM
-116 TLTAEDIA
+116 TAEDVA

-136 RPTVRGQTIPL
+136 RPTVRGVTIPL
-147 SNTNPAVF
+147 SGSNPAVF

-167 RRMWPALEKVEIVD
+167 RRLWPAFERMEIVD
-181 KETVRFVNAAPD
+181 KHTVRLVNAAPD

-205 DIVNFQAFND
+205 DIIGWQAFND
-215 SPSWLEYAR
+215 APSWLEYAR

-230 PYKVREFRP
+230 PYKVREFKP
-239 DTSLILDA
+239 DNSLVLDA

-255 PPIKALRFLEVPEAS
+255 PPIKTLRFMEVPESS

-276 LSGEYHFASDVSPD
+276 LSGEYQFASDISPD
-290 QIPQIE
+290 QIKQIE
-296 RNPAF
+296 DNRAF
-301 EVQQSLVPNHRLIV
+301 EVQGSLVPNHRLIV
-315 FDKHHAPIRDP
+315 FDKNHAPLQDARV
-326 RMRRAMTHA
+326 RRAMTHA
-335 IDRQAIVDALWGGRT
+335 IDRQAIVDALWAGRT
-350 TVPRGLQWD
+350 AVPKGLQWE
-359 FYADMLIQDWT
+359 FYDQMFISDWS

-380 QLIKEAGYKGDPIT
+380 KLVKESGYKGDPIT
-394 FRVAPG
+394 FRVLNN
-400 YYTNQAPTSQVLVEM
+400 YYINQVANAQVLVEM
-415 WKQVGLNVQIQMVEN
+415 WKQVGLNVQITMVEN
-430 WTQIFARGP
+430 WSQIFARGP

-447 NSANFSDPVS
+447 NSATFSDPVS
-457 SIVNQHG
+457 SIVAQHG

-475 TNDEMNK
+475 TDDEMNK
-482 LTVELESSTDRARR
+482 PTVDLESSTDRARR
-496 RQVFARMLEICERE
+496 RAVFARMLEICERE
-510 DPAYTVLHQT
+510 DPAYTVLHQN
-520 AVFIAKRK
+520 AVFTAKRRDI
-528 ELKWK
+528 KWK
-533 AAPSFAMDFRAHNWG
+533 AAPSFAMDFRANNFSL